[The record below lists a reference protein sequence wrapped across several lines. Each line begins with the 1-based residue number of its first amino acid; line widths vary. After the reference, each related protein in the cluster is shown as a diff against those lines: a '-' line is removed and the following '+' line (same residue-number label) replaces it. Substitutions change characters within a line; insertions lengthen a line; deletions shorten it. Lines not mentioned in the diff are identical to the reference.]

1 MCIDSFIYQWKY
13 ENEGARSIW
22 KLIIKNSNKDF
33 LRPKTE
39 SIYQNKNI
47 LNKLQSQKAL

>member
-1 MCIDSFIYQWKY
+1 MQLKKIQTRI
-13 ENEGARSIW
+13 
-22 KLIIKNSNKDF
+22 F

-47 LNKLQSQKAL
+47 LNKLQSQKAV